1 MNSLRVWLQL
11 LICSLLF
18 ISGISP
24 QCFSKN
30 IYLSNSGSD
39 LNAGD
44 HPSVPLATFA
54 RPNARTFMPGDTLFL
69 EGGSTIAGNLYLSS
83 EDGGDE
89 ANPVVI
95 TSYGTGTA
103 TILSPLFTAIYIE
116 DTDGIVI
123 TNLELSSPQPSNL
136 FHIGVFIYHSDP
148 SLSNLAGFRL
158 SQLDIH
164 GFNIGISVGGESSI
178 MGFKD
183 GEISHC
189 HIHNCQEAG
198 IFTWGGYSQF
208 SDGLPHKNWW
218 IHHNL
223 VEQIPGLA
231 DPTRH
236 SGNGIMISRMD
247 SCVIEYNEVRFCGM
261 NNLHCGGPVG
271 LWAFQASHV
280 LIQYNESHHNSNGQ
294 GCDGGGFDFDGGVT
308 NSVMQYN
315 YSHDNDGAGFL
326 VAQYA
331 YAPPMENLTIR
342 YNISENDG
350 EEEGYGGITVWTS
363 EIGDYPTINNV
374 FIYNN
379 TIYSSASST
388 STAASIWNDDYVNVV
403 FLNNIFLT
411 ENNPLLEIEAEEGWT
426 FLRNHYHSYSGDF
439 LIKDNGKSHQNLLS
453 WIKDSGAETMG
464 NAYTGNEGDPLLTN
478 YGTLGTV
485 SDFSQLF
492 STNFYRL
499 TDTSSLI
506 NKGLLVSNFGLI
518 PAGQDF
524 YGNPALV
531 GNNPDIGAFESA
543 IKVSRITSLEPT
555 LESTL
560 SVYPNPADQYVLMEI
575 VEPGKSGLDFLIVVT
590 NLLGQEIDRFQTGSS
605 IQWDTSEIPN
615 GFYQVSMFSDQELS
629 WSGKL
634 LVRH

>member
-1 MNSLRVWLQL
+1 MGIRRIVGQL
-11 LICSLLF
+11 MISLLMLT
-18 ISGISP
+18 SGISSE
-24 QCFSKN
+24 CFALN
-30 IYLSNSGSD
+30 MYVSNSGSD
-39 LNAGD
+39 SNAGN
-44 HPSVPLATFA
+44 HPSLPLATFA
-54 RPNARTFMPGDTLFL
+54 RANARAFMPGDTLFL
-69 EGGSTIAGNLYLSS
+69 EGGSTIIGNLYLSR
-83 EDGGDE
+83 EDAGDE

-95 TSYGTGTA
+95 TSYGTGTS
-103 TILSPLFTAIYIE
+103 TILSPIFTAIYIE
-116 DTDGIVI
+116 NTDGIVI
-123 TNLELSSPQPSNL
+123 DNVELATPAPSNL
-136 FHIGVFIYHSDP
+136 FHFGIFVFHSDP
-148 SLSNLAGFRL
+148 ALADLSGFQFT
-158 SQLDIH
+158 QLEIH

-178 MGFKD
+178 LGFRN

-198 IFTWGGYSQF
+198 IFSWAGYSQF
-208 SDGLPHKNWW
+208 SDGLPHQNWW

-247 SCVIEYNEVRFCGM
+247 SCVMEFNEVRFCGM

-271 LWAFQASHV
+271 LWAFQAANI

-308 NSVMQYN
+308 NSIMQYN

-331 YAPPMENLTIR
+331 YAPPMRNITIR

-350 EEEGYGGITVWTS
+350 KEEDYGGITIWTA
-363 EIGDYPTINNV
+363 EIGDHPTIQDV

-379 TIYSSASST
+379 TVYSSASST
-388 STAASIWNDDYVNVV
+388 STAASIWNDDYDNIL

-411 ENNPLLEIEAEEGWT
+411 ENNPLLEIEAETGWT

-439 LIKDNGKSHQNLLS
+439 LIKDNGKSHQSLFQ
-453 WIKDSGAETMG
+453 WIKESGAETMG
-464 NAYTGNEGDPLLTN
+464 NSYTGNEGEPFLTD

-499 TDTSSLI
+499 TDTSTLI
-506 NKGLLVSNFGLI
+506 NKGIPVSTVGLTTG
-518 PAGQDF
+518 GQDF
-524 YGNPALV
+524 FGNPAVV

-543 IKVSRITSLEPT
+543 IKVSRITSLSPSIAPRVS
-555 LESTL
+555 LF
-560 SVYPNPADQYVLMEI
+560 PNPADQYVNLELPEVVRGNREI
-575 VEPGKSGLDFLIVVT
+575 VIVNT
-590 NLLGQEIDRFQTGSS
+590 LGQIVRRFDGAVGSRLS
-605 IQWDTSEIPN
+605 TASLPDGT
-615 GFYQVSMFSDQELS
+615 YQVSVYDD
-629 WSGKL
+629 GKL
-634 LVRH
+634 IASDRLVIRH

>member
-1 MNSLRVWLQL
+1 MVNRRLIGQVILSL
-11 LICSLLF
+11 LILTQ
-18 ISGISP
+18 GIP
-24 QCFSKN
+24 VECFSKN
-30 IYLSNSGSD
+30 FYISNSGSD
-39 LNAGD
+39 TNPGD

-54 RPNARTFMPGDTLFL
+54 RPNARTFMPGDSLFL

-89 ANPVVI
+89 TNPVVI

-103 TILSPLFTAIYIE
+103 TILSPIFTAIYIE

-123 TNLELSSPQPSNL
+123 DNLELSTPQVSNL
-136 FHIGVFIYHSDP
+136 FHFGVFVFHSDAAKIN
-148 SLSNLAGFRL
+148 LSGIRL
-158 SQLDIH
+158 SRLDIH

-178 MGFKD
+178 LGFRN

-198 IFTWGGYSQF
+198 IFTWGGYTQF

-236 SGNGIMISRMD
+236 SGNGIMVSRMD
-247 SCVIEYNEVRFCGM
+247 SSIIEYNEVRFCGA

-271 LWAFQASHV
+271 LWAFQASNI

-331 YAPPMENLTIR
+331 YAPPLENITIR

-350 EEEGYGGITVWTS
+350 EEEDYGGITVWTS
-363 EIGDYPTINNV
+363 EIGDYPTIRDV

-379 TIYSSASST
+379 TVYSSATST
-388 STAASIWNDDYVNVV
+388 STAVSIWNDDYANVL

-426 FLRNHYHSYSGDF
+426 FWRNHYHSYSGDF
-439 LIKDNGKSHQNLLS
+439 LIKDNGKSHQSLLQ
-453 WIKDSGAETMG
+453 WMKESGAETMNG
-464 NAYTGNEGDPLLTN
+464 SYTGNEGDPFLTN

-499 TDTSSLI
+499 TDTSALI
-506 NKGLLVSNFGLI
+506 NKGMAVNNFGLTTS
-518 PAGQDF
+518 PQDF
-524 YGNPALV
+524 FGNPSVV
-531 GNNPDIGAFESA
+531 GNSPDIGAFESA
-543 IKVSRITSLEPT
+543 IKVSRLTSVSDPF
-555 LESTL
+555 SQQI
-560 SVYPNPADQYVLMEI
+560 SIFPNPADRYVNIEFQETVGDDVLTIISNIM
-575 VEPGKSGLDFLIVVT
+575 
-590 NLLGQEIDRFQTGSS
+590 GQEIIRFEGRSIIHWNTSSVPDGTYQITIYDQGQVIASDR
-605 IQWDTSEIPN
+605 II
-615 GFYQVSMFSDQELS
+615 VL
-629 WSGKL
+629 
-634 LVRH
+634 H